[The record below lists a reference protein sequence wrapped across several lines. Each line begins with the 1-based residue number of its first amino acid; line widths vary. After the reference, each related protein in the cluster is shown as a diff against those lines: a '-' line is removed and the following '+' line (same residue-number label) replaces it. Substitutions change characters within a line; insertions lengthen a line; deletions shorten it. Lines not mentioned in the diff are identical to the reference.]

1 MECCIGEAVTPNS
14 ERKEA
19 SLMAEAKNRVWI
31 VVIVGGTDHGKSSLS
46 EVIKR
51 YAAYH
56 ETKQVFSERTER
68 NVLFNREPK
77 AVVQDTIPDTAGD
90 RGLTI
95 DLHISA
101 DGIFQRLKD
110 QIERQYKSIQQRFCD
125 GLKKRMSESSRMFVC
140 ADRELS
146 YSEDLKLNLSKVM
159 ELNHGENQKQYHYA
173 DLGLRHSEDAGLL
186 VQCNVLE
193 LWMKELCDG
202 LTISTGKE
210 FADMICHL
218 LNQELG
224 LLREMSSDRRLIL
237 ILQNDWK
244 KIMLKSRKSEKR
256 FADWYREGPPNNYE
270 ICHTLSTAA

>member
-1 MECCIGEAVTPNS
+1 
-14 ERKEA
+14 
-19 SLMAEAKNRVWI
+19 MAGAENQVRI

-56 ETKQVFSERTER
+56 QTKQVFSERTER
-68 NVLFNREPK
+68 NVLFDREPK

-146 YSEDLKLNLSKVM
+146 YGEDLKLNLGKVM
-159 ELNHGENQKQYHYA
+159 ELNHGENQTQYHYA

-186 VQCNVLE
+186 IQCNILE

-202 LTISTGKE
+202 LIMSIGKE
-210 FADMICHL
+210 FADTICHL

-224 LLREMSSDRRLIL
+224 LFREVFSDRRLLL

-244 KIMLKSRKSEKR
+244 KIMLKSRNSEKK
-256 FADWYREGPPNNYE
+256 FADWYREGPPNNYG